1 MEENMWQNY
10 TFYKQIT
17 AWYNNIGHQWISLT
31 QNYELWYTLNDI
43 RQMTKNKW
51 KTLVQDK
58 VTKKAEEEILDKVRQ
73 MKKLAELKTQGEFRI
88 VKKQYLKELPS
99 QYAQIIFKARTR
111 MLPTRNNYKNM
122 RKEGSLEDEICQ
134 RCEQQKDSEKHL
146 IEECLSVERRKNEND
161 IRYVHAF
168 KGSREEKIKLA
179 KLLCRIIL
187 GE

>member
-1 MEENMWQNY
+1 
-10 TFYKQIT
+10 
-17 AWYNNIGHQWISLT
+17 
-31 QNYELWYTLNDI
+31 
-43 RQMTKNKW
+43 
-51 KTLVQDK
+51 
-58 VTKKAEEEILDKVRQ
+58 
-73 MKKLAELKTQGEFRI
+73 
-88 VKKQYLKELPS
+88 
-99 QYAQIIFKARTR
+99 

-146 IEECLSVERRKNEND
+146 IKECLSVERRKDEND

-168 KGSREEKIKLA
+168 KGSREEKMKLA